1 MVVMLPRIF
10 VRISSAA
17 LAIAIMA
24 AVTMAETKAKEDT
37 NTKAAPQE
45 SEAASDKPFFEMK
58 DLFGAKRIPKII
70 VARDGTVLAFTGSC
84 GVYRRSTDSGRTWDE
99 ARAPAPKAG
108 GNAIVDQT
116 TGDILIFKTRSGDVW
131 RSRDRGKTWKQEK
144 ATIRPNLAGHGPPDG
159 MRASANCS
167 ESGITLQYGKHKGRL
182 LMPVRITPPKNSNAQ
197 ETWWYHYNTA
207 IYSDDGGR
215 TWQTSEPIQ
224 SGTGEGT
231 LAELSDGRIYYNSRS
246 HLSVDH
252 RRQISWSHN
261 GGRYFVDWSAS
272 DRLFEV
278 GQPFY
283 FKHGSKPSYGCNA
296 GLVRMPSRCV
306 KEKDVLLFS
315 QPDDPGGHRFKMT
328 VHASFD
334 GAKTWPIKK
343 LVFKGPCAYSSMAAG
358 PDGMIY
364 VLFERGDIGKR
375 NPYRHIALARFNMA
389 WLREN
394 ATKQQ
399 PAEKKKPAKVDAK
412 TREAVGASAKPFFEM
427 KDLFDKIRVPT
438 IVTAKDGT
446 ILAFASCCGRY
457 RRSEDSGKTWSDV
470 IALASG
476 VGGGVVVDD
485 VTGEVL
491 IVSHSGYVWRSRD
504 HGRTWAKRE
513 KVVIRPNPAGHGDPA
528 GITTSIDSME
538 SGITLTF
545 GKHKGRLILP
555 TRVRPVGGGK
565 DQFWWYDY
573 NTAIYS
579 DDRGKTWQVGGPVQ
593 TGTGEGTLAQLS
605 DGRIYYNSRSHMA
618 VDHRRQI
625 AWSHNGGQY
634 FVDWSASDDLREIGQ
649 PACFKHGTRPGYGC
663 SAGLVRMPSQ
673 CVKEKDVLLFSQ
685 PDNPG
690 GHRRRM
696 TVYASLDGAKTWPVK
711 RLIFEGASAYSSM
724 TAGPDGTIYVLF
736 ERGPKGSNPYQKIA
750 LARFNMAWVLDE
762 QR

>member
-1 MVVMLPRIF
+1 MIRTDGLQGIVSLVIT
-10 VRISSAA
+10 A
-17 LAIAIMA
+17 MA
-24 AVTMAETKAKEDT
+24 A
-37 NTKAAPQE
+37 
-45 SEAASDKPFFEMK
+45 ASASGAGSGKPFFEIK
-58 DLFGAKRIPKII
+58 DLFGAKRIPKIT
-70 VARDGTVLAFTGSC
+70 VAKDGTVLAFTSSC
-84 GVYRRSTDSGRTWDE
+84 RVYRRSTDSGRTWDE
-99 ARAPAPKAG
+99 ARQAAPKAG
-108 GNAIVDQT
+108 GNVIVDQT
-116 TGDILIFKTRSGDVW
+116 TGDVLILQARSGELW
-131 RSRDRGKTWKQEK
+131 RSRDHGKTWKHEK
-144 ATIRPNLAGHGPPDG
+144 ATIRPNLAGHGSPARMG
-159 MRASANCS
+159 CHASCS
-167 ESGITLQYGKHKGRL
+167 ESGITLQYGKHRGRL
-182 LMPVRITPPKNSNAQ
+182 IMPVRICPVSDSNAQ
-197 ETWWYHYNTA
+197 ENWWYHYNTA
-207 IYSDDGGR
+207 IYSDDGGW
-215 TWQTSEPIQ
+215 TWQTCEPVQ

-246 HLSVDH
+246 HMRVDH

-261 GGRYFVDWSAS
+261 GGRYFVDWSTS
-272 DRLFEV
+272 DDLFEV

-283 FKHGSKPSYGCNA
+283 FKYGTRPSYGCNA
-296 GLVRMPSRCV
+296 GLVRMPSQCV

-315 QPDDPGGHRFKMT
+315 TPDDPGGHRFKMT

-334 GAKTWPIKK
+334 GAKTWPVKR
-343 LVFKGPCAYSSMAAG
+343 LVFKGPSAYSSMAAG

-375 NPYRHIALARFNMA
+375 DPYRHIALARFNMA

-394 ATKQQ
+394 AKKVNKEKPTKKPQ
-399 PAEKKKPAKVDAK
+399 PAKID
-412 TREAVGASAKPFFEM
+412 TRAKPFFEM

-438 IVTAKDGT
+438 IVTAKDGS
-446 ILAFASCCGRY
+446 ILAFSSCCGRY

-470 IALASG
+470 VILGPG
-476 VGGGVVVDD
+476 VGGNVVVDD

-491 IVSHSGYVWRSRD
+491 IVSHGGSVWRSGD
-504 HGRTWAKRE
+504 HGRTWGPRE
-513 KVVIRPNPAGHGDPA
+513 KVVIRPNPAGHGEP
-528 GITTSIDSME
+528 GKITTSIDSME

-555 TRVRPVGGGK
+555 TRVQPVGPGK
-565 DQFWWYDY
+565 DQLWWYDY

-593 TGTGEGTLAQLS
+593 TGTGEAALAQLS

-625 AWSHNGGQY
+625 AWSHTGGQY

-649 PACFKHGTRPGYGC
+649 PAYFKHGTKPSFGC

-724 TAGPDGTIYVLF
+724 TAGPDGMIYVLF
-736 ERGPKGSNPYQKIA
+736 ERGPKGADPYQKIT
-750 LARFNMAWVLDE
+750 LARFNIAWVLEE
-762 QR
+762 Q